1 MTDAA
6 ALAALN
12 KPPFGGEAACP
23 LAEEAGCASASD
35 VLASAA
41 GAGDEAFASP
51 ADLSWFFEPVVLFLP
66 KRVRAGSRND
76 EFFMTAHATL
86 GVEKIAYRK

>member
-12 KPPFGGEAACP
+12 KPPFGGEAAG
-23 LAEEAGCASASD
+23 EAGCASASD

-41 GAGDEAFASP
+41 GAGDAAFASP

-66 KRVRAGSRND
+66 KRVRTGSRTN